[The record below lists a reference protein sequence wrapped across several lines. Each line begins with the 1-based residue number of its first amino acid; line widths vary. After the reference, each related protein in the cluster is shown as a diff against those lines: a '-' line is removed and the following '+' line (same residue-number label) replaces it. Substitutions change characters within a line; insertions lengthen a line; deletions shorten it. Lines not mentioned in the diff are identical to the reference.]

1 MPELTRVETRI
12 YDNDYIITGDATE
25 DYISRVAS
33 YVDSRMRE
41 LSRTFPDA
49 SSIKL
54 AILTAVN
61 ISDELFQLKENPQKK
76 RLKII
81 RLEKSIEKLEERMNK
96 SKASLDKFKKKVS
109 DMNEDNKLFEKAW
122 F

>member
-49 SSIKL
+49 SSKKL

-61 ISDELFQLKENPQKK
+61 ISDELFQLKENPQKNTQ
-76 RLKII
+76 
-81 RLEKSIEKLEERMNK
+81 KSPEVEERARK
-96 SKASLDKFKKKVS
+96 LISLLDKS
-109 DMNEDNKLFEKAW
+109 LTGE
-122 F
+122 

>member
-61 ISDELFQLKENPQKK
+61 ISDELFQLKENPQKNPQ
-76 RLKII
+76 
-81 RLEKSIEKLEERMNK
+81 KSPEIEERARK
-96 SKASLDKFKKKVS
+96 LISLLDKS
-109 DMNEDNKLFEKAW
+109 LTGE
-122 F
+122 

>member
-33 YVDSRMRE
+33 YVDIRMRE
-41 LSRTFPDA
+41 LSKSFPDA

-61 ISDELFQLKENPQKK
+61 ISDELFQLKENPQKNPQ
-76 RLKII
+76 
-81 RLEKSIEKLEERMNK
+81 KSPEIEERTRK
-96 SKASLDKFKKKVS
+96 LISLLDKS
-109 DMNEDNKLFEKAW
+109 LTGE
-122 F
+122 